1 MPKYTVEP
9 ASSVPVGGGWRY
21 FARMTV
27 PTVSPTSRVVPVFST
42 SEIFPEYR
50 GTPVERLFA
59 YHNLKHPAPAYD
71 RAEMLISMCMDSRK
85 RLEIPD
91 NFAFVIRTAAG
102 NLRDNEFRTAFA
114 IGVGGVRAI
123 AIIAH
128 TDCGMVRLS
137 RRRQQFV
144 EGMVKNAGWST
155 EDAARYFDE
164 RAPRFEIA
172 SESDFVVDEA
182 QRIRKLYPAVLVAPL
197 LYRVETGLLYLLRE

>member
-1 MPKYTVEP
+1 MTSP
-9 ASSVPVGGGWRY
+9 AN
-21 FARMTV
+21 
-27 PTVSPTSRVVPVFST
+27 TSATRVVSVH
-42 SEIFPEYR
+42 SEEAIFPEYR
-50 GTPVERLFA
+50 DTPVERLLA
-59 YHNLKHPAPAYD
+59 YHNLKRRAPHYD

-85 RLEIPD
+85 RLDVPD

-144 EGMVKNAGWST
+144 EGMVRNAGWST
-155 EDAARYFDE
+155 AEAARYFDE

-172 SESDFVVDEA
+172 DECDFVVAEA
-182 QRIRKLYPAVLVAPL
+182 KRIRELYPAVVVAPL

>member
-1 MPKYTVEP
+1 MN
-9 ASSVPVGGGWRY
+9 
-21 FARMTV
+21 
-27 PTVSPTSRVVPVFST
+27 RVVPVFDAAA
-42 SEIFPEYR
+42 IFPEYR
-50 GTPVERLFA
+50 GTPIERLLT
-59 YHNLKHPAPAYD
+59 YHNFKQPAPPYD

-85 RLEIPD
+85 RLEVPD

-144 EGMVKNAGWST
+144 DGMVSNAGWT
-155 EDAARYFDE
+155 AADAERYFDQ

-172 SESDFVVDEA
+172 DECEFVVEEA
-182 QRIRKLYPAVLVAPL
+182 KRIRGLYPA
-197 LYRVETGLLYLLRE
+197 

>member
-1 MPKYTVEP
+1 VN
-9 ASSVPVGGGWRY
+9 
-21 FARMTV
+21 
-27 PTVSPTSRVVPVFST
+27 RVVPVFSST
-42 SEIFPEYR
+42 EMFAEYR
-50 GTPVERLFA
+50 GTAIEQLFA
-59 YHNLKHPAPAYD
+59 YHNLKHPAPTYG
-71 RAEMLISMCMDSRK
+71 RPELLISMCMDSRK

-137 RRRQQFV
+137 RRRRQFV
-144 EGMVKNAGWST
+144 EGMVKNAGWSA
-155 EDAARYFDE
+155 EDAECYFDE

-172 SESDFVVDEA
+172 DECEFVIAEA
-182 QRIRKLYPAVLVAPL
+182 KRVRTLYPAVLVAPL

>member
-1 MPKYTVEP
+1 MTSP
-9 ASSVPVGGGWRY
+9 AGPS
-21 FARMTV
+21 TD
-27 PTVSPTSRVVPVFST
+27 RVVPVLSDAA
-42 SEIFPEYR
+42 IFPEYR
-50 GTPVERLFA
+50 GTPVERLLA
-59 YHNLKHPAPAYD
+59 YHNLKHPAPPYG

-85 RLEIPD
+85 RLEVPD

-128 TDCGMVRLS
+128 TDCGMVHLS

-144 EGMVKNAGWST
+144 DGMVTNAGWAAD
-155 EDAARYFDE
+155 DAVRYFDE

-172 SESDFVVDEA
+172 DESDFVVAEA
-182 QRIRKLYPAVLVAPL
+182 TRIRQLYPAVLVAPL

>member
-1 MPKYTVEP
+1 MD
-9 ASSVPVGGGWRY
+9 
-21 FARMTV
+21 
-27 PTVSPTSRVVPVFST
+27 RVVPVFSVAA
-42 SEIFPEYR
+42 IFPEYR

-59 YHNLKHPAPAYD
+59 YHNLKHPAPPYD

-85 RLEIPD
+85 RLDIPD

-137 RRRQQFV
+137 RRRQQFID
-144 EGMVKNAGWST
+144 GMVRNAGWT
-155 EDAARYFDE
+155 AEDAERYFDE
-164 RAPRFEIA
+164 RAPRFEIMD
-172 SESDFVVDEA
+172 ERDFVVEEA
-182 QRIRKLYPAVLVAPL
+182 KRIRRLYPAVLVAPL
-197 LYRVETGLLYLLRE
+197 LYRVETGMLYLLRE

>member
-1 MPKYTVEP
+1 M
-9 ASSVPVGGGWRY
+9 ASITADRAVPV
-21 FARMTV
+21 M
-27 PTVSPTSRVVPVFST
+27 ST
-42 SEIFPEYR
+42 AAIFPEYR
-50 GTPVERLFA
+50 GTPVERLLV
-59 YHNLKHPAPAYD
+59 YHNLKHPAPPYD

-114 IGVGGVRAI
+114 IAVGGVRAI

-144 EGMVKNAGWST
+144 DGMVRNAGWSA

-172 SESDFVVDEA
+172 DECEFVVSEA
-182 QRIRKLYPAVLVAPL
+182 RRIRALYPGVLVAPL
-197 LYRVETGLLYLLRE
+197 LYRVETAMLYLLRE